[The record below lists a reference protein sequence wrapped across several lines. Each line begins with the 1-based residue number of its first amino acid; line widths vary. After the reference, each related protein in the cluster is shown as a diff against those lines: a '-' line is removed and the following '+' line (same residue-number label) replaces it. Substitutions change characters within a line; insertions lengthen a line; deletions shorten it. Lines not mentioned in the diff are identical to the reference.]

1 MLKKN
6 KIKKGI
12 TKYFMHLFNFN
23 LRFIN
28 YNANYFEIIKKLI
41 NLILKNLFHFINLV
55 FPLFF
60 LKI

>member
-1 MLKKN
+1 
-6 KIKKGI
+6 
-12 TKYFMHLFNFN
+12 MHLFNFN

-60 LKI
+60 LKIYK